1 MIPWLLT
8 FPDVLCS
15 FVKTYSPWHD
25 SRSREDAPSSVPT
38 GEAAD
43 EKEAREGGGGGGVGG
58 TPTVKLWGSAAIDC
72 NLNPR
77 LMIAHTVL
85 RHCPWLLSKLSDFWE
100 RWRFAEQETAV
111 NNVHTSAQ
119 SSCTS
124 VLRCARGV
132 GFTCRL

>member
-8 FPDVLCS
+8 FPDILCS

-43 EKEAREGGGGGGVGG
+43 EKETREGDGVGVWGWGVGGWGG

-85 RHCPWLLSKLSDFWE
+85 RHCPWLLSKLSDFGKDG
-100 RWRFAEQETAV
+100 A
-111 NNVHTSAQ
+111 
-119 SSCTS
+119 
-124 VLRCARGV
+124 LRSKRQQ
-132 GFTCRL
+132 